1 MAAFGKPLWVTEVS
15 ACNGSYVN
23 PHMLPKAFSVLPDWL
38 RRVRCDHILLQR
50 SRNYG
55 VHEAGHERHGRSGEQ
70 RREVFLVRRV
80 SQHGVWVSFNT
91 YLPPFTS

>member
-1 MAAFGKPLWVTEVS
+1 MSIRTRYLKHS
-15 ACNGSYVN
+15 ALC
-23 PHMLPKAFSVLPDWL
+23 KIDRL
-38 RRVRCDHILLQR
+38 RRVRCDYILLQR

-70 RREVFLVRRV
+70 CREVFLVRRV
-80 SQHGVWVSFNT
+80 SQHGVWVSLNT